1 VTDREVSEAAE
12 SVVFSRLD
20 RTAVTDLDISV
31 SFDGTLDVDVY
42 IEASGDTEQVAE
54 DAALAA
60 RAAADELLDG
70 EEVIA
75 LLPLGSPGSPD
86 RDGGH

>member
-1 VTDREVSEAAE
+1 MSDREADVGDREVVEAAYEAVE

-42 IEASGDTEQVAE
+42 IEASGDAEKVAE

-60 RAAADELLDG
+60 RAAADDLLEG
-70 EEVIA
+70 
-75 LLPLGSPGSPD
+75 
-86 RDGGH
+86 